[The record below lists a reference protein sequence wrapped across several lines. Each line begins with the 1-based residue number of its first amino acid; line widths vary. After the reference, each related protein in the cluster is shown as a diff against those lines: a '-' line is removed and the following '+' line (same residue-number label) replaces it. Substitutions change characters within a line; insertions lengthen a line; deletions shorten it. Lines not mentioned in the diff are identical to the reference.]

1 MTRGQGAVVALLY
14 RRLAMLHS
22 SILRPSAPVKRAL
35 LRLVCALLL
44 FAQHLGLAHAVLH
57 AYRPLPVQQQDG
69 VQSERFHG
77 PHAPKLSK
85 LCAFDAV
92 FGQVLGAAPPPVQ
105 FSAVQPASSTTTL
118 QGHCALVVVQFLAPL
133 SRGPPSFL

>member
-1 MTRGQGAVVALLY
+1 LLQ
-14 RRLAMLHS
+14 LA
-22 SILRPSAPVKRAL
+22 
-35 LRLVCALLL
+35 CALLL

-57 AYRPLPVQQQDG
+57 AYQHLPAHQQNG
-69 VQSERFHG
+69 VQSERSHG

-92 FGQVLGAAPPPVQ
+92 FGQVLGAAPPAAH
-105 FSAVQPASSTTTL
+105 FSSFQSASAEVSAHV
-118 QGHCALVVVQFLAPL
+118 HCALVLVEFLAPL